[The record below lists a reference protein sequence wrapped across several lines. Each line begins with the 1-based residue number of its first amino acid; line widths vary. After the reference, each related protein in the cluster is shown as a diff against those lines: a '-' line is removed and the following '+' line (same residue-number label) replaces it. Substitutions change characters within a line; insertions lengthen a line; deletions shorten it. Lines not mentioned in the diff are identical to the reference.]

1 MLGFHNILEKVYR
14 DDVASQAKAVEQLHQ
29 FRSMQGVFGRP
40 AALLTRKTLGPHA
53 WWSIYG
59 SCTPE
64 LQKMAIQVLSQVQAL
79 HALYAHDLC
88 TNLLAR
94 VDSPTEEVIL
104 DAGDISLCM
113 REDLVDLWLHSQQ
126 VEEPPD
132 SRQSREAGL
141 HIQQSALL
149 EASTQDWF

>member
-1 MLGFHNILEKVYR
+1 
-14 DDVASQAKAVEQLHQ
+14 
-29 FRSMQGVFGRP
+29 
-40 AALLTRKTLGPHA
+40 
-53 WWSIYG
+53 
-59 SCTPE
+59 
-64 LQKMAIQVLSQVQAL
+64 MAIQVLSQVQAL
-79 HALYAHDLC
+79 HALYANDLC

-126 VEEPPD
+126 VKEPPD
-132 SRQSREAGL
+132 SRQNREAGL

-149 EASTQDWF
+149 EASTQVWF